1 MYLSTIEWLMCVSEL
16 NFFFPLSC
24 GVEQKK
30 NRWESGGR
38 PNGRRCVS
46 FTRPAGLVVCR
57 RESLRRRRRRSAS
70 IDDIEQ
76 FVSIAAG
83 DGAHRHLIR
92 FGGVGQDGSA
102 DVQRRR
108 RTQVP
113 VQDVPT
119 GRPNPNYIDI
129 IHSLFS
135 FFFHFVLIS
144 SGWPC
149 FGYHLLG
156 SNTRCMSRQIERNSE
171 KKETPPFLLPS
182 THEQLCPLSGEI
194 KQQRDWSIRLINKK
208 FFCSPSGRRKDN
220 SSACACHTRAP
231 CPSRAA
237 GSKHFSIF

>member
-1 MYLSTIEWLMCVSEL
+1 MVW
-16 NFFFPLSC
+16 NK
-24 GVEQKK
+24 KK

-129 IHSLFS
+129 IHSPFLFFFS
-135 FFFHFVLIS
+135 ISFSFLLAGLVSVITFWVPTLVACPAKSKETARKKKLLLFFFHQHTNNFA
-144 SGWPC
+144 
-149 FGYHLLG
+149 
-156 SNTRCMSRQIERNSE
+156 RCQA
-171 KKETPPFLLPS
+171 K
-182 THEQLCPLSGEI
+182 
-194 KQQRDWSIRLINKK
+194 
-208 FFCSPSGRRKDN
+208 
-220 SSACACHTRAP
+220 
-231 CPSRAA
+231 
-237 GSKHFSIF
+237 

>member
-1 MYLSTIEWLMCVSEL
+1 MCVSEL

-135 FFFHFVLIS
+135 FFFSFRSHFFWLALFRLSPFGFQHSLHVPPNLKKQREKKNS
-144 SGWPC
+144 S
-149 FGYHLLG
+149 F
-156 SNTRCMSRQIERNSE
+156 SSSINTRTTSPVVRRNKTTTRLIHSAYQQ
-171 KKETPPFLLPS
+171 KVFLLS
-182 THEQLCPLSGEI
+182 QWEAE
-194 KQQRDWSIRLINKK
+194 R
-208 FFCSPSGRRKDN
+208 
-220 SSACACHTRAP
+220 
-231 CPSRAA
+231 
-237 GSKHFSIF
+237 